1 MKIFPAID
9 LRGGRCVR
17 LRQGRAE
24 DETVYSDDPVR
35 MALSWQDQGAEFL
48 HVVDLDGAF
57 AGRPVHTDLFREL
70 AAALRI
76 PFEVG
81 GGLRTD
87 DDVRAV
93 LEAGAARAI
102 LGSRAVSDPDCV
114 ARLAAAFG
122 RDRIVAGIDARDGLV
137 QVAGWTETT
146 RTRAV
151 DFAADLAAR
160 GAGTFIYTDTATDG
174 MMPGP
179 NLAAM
184 AAMADAVAPAGGSLV
199 ASGGVHAP
207 SAAAAL
213 AALGRPNLEGAIVGK
228 ARYEKAATLA
238 AFLAAARET
247 PSGSLRSPAPP
258 AGEPG
263 PAAAEGGGK

>member
-93 LEAGAARAI
+93 Q
-102 LGSRAVSDPDCV
+102 AV
-114 ARLAAAFG
+114 
-122 RDRIVAGIDARDGLV
+122 
-137 QVAGWTETT
+137 
-146 RTRAV
+146 
-151 DFAADLAAR
+151 
-160 GAGTFIYTDTATDG
+160 
-174 MMPGP
+174 
-179 NLAAM
+179 
-184 AAMADAVAPAGGSLV
+184 
-199 ASGGVHAP
+199 GVHVAERH
-207 SAAAAL
+207 AK
-213 AALGRPNLEGAIVGK
+213 GRNQKCIRFNNRQFR
-228 ARYEKAATLA
+228 RYAH
-238 AFLAAARET
+238 
-247 PSGSLRSPAPP
+247 SLL
-258 AGEPG
+258 
-263 PAAAEGGGK
+263 

>member
-35 MALSWQDQGAEFL
+35 MALSWQEQGAEFL

-122 RDRIVAGIDARDGLV
+122 RDRVVAGIDARDGFV

-146 RTRAV
+146 RVRAV
-151 DFAADLAAR
+151 DLARDLAAR
-160 GAGTFIYTDTATDG
+160 GAGTFVYTDTATDG
-174 MMPGP
+174 MMQGP

-184 AAMADAVAPAGGSLV
+184 AAMADAVAPAGARLV

-207 SAAAAL
+207 SDIAAL
-213 AALGRPNLEGAIVGK
+213 AALDRPNLEGAIVGK
-228 ARYEKAATLA
+228 ALYEKAAPLA
-238 AFLAAARET
+238 GFLAAARAA
-247 PSGSLRSPAPP
+247 SASPAP
-258 AGEPG
+258 
-263 PAAAEGGGK
+263 AEGGAK

>member
-1 MKIFPAID
+1 MRGEGVCGRKRPMKIFPAID

-57 AGRPVHTDLFREL
+57 AGRPVHTGLFREL

-122 RDRIVAGIDARDGLV
+122 RERVVAGIDARDGFV
-137 QVAGWTETT
+137 QTRGWVTT
-146 RTRAV
+146 TQVKAV
-151 DFAADLAAR
+151 DFAKAVAAI
-160 GAGTFIYTDTATDG
+160 GVKTIIYTDTATDG
-174 MMPGP
+174 MLGGP
-179 NLAAM
+179 NLAQM
-184 AAMADAVAPAGGSLV
+184 AAICDAAPSCQIT
-199 ASGGVHAP
+199 ASGGVSSP
-207 SAAAAL
+207 RDVTNLIAL
-213 AALGRPNLEGAIVGK
+213 AKPNLRAAIVGK
-228 ARYEKAATLA
+228 ALYDGRTTLKEMNEAA
-238 AFLAAARET
+238 
-247 PSGSLRSPAPP
+247 
-258 AGEPG
+258 
-263 PAAAEGGGK
+263 GG

>member
-35 MALSWQDQGAEFL
+35 TALSWQEQGAEFL

-57 AGRPVHTDLFREL
+57 AGRPAHLPLFRAL

-87 DDVRAV
+87 EDVRAV

-102 LGSRAVSDPDCV
+102 LGSRAVSEPDCA

-122 RDRIVAGIDARDGLV
+122 RDRVAVGIDARGGFV

-146 RTRAV
+146 GVRAV
-151 DFAADLAAR
+151 DLARDLAAK

-174 MMPGP
+174 MMQGP

-184 AAMADAVAPAGGSLV
+184 DAMARAVAPAGGRLV

-207 SAAAAL
+207 SDIAAL
-213 AALGRPNLEGAIVGK
+213 AALGLPNLEGAIVGK
-228 ARYEKAATLA
+228 ALYERAAPLGD
-238 AFLAAARET
+238 FLAAAK
-247 PSGSLRSPAPP
+247 
-258 AGEPG
+258 
-263 PAAAEGGGK
+263 AAEGGAR

>member
-57 AGRPVHTDLFREL
+57 AGRPVHTGLFREL

-151 DFAADLAAR
+151 DLAADLAAR
-160 GAGTFIYTDTATDG
+160 GAGTFIYTD
-174 MMPGP
+174 
-179 NLAAM
+179 
-184 AAMADAVAPAGGSLV
+184 
-199 ASGGVHAP
+199 GVHAP
-207 SAAAAL
+207 ADIAAL

-228 ARYEKAATLA
+228 ALYEKAAPLA
-238 AFLAAARET
+238 DFLAAAR
-247 PSGSLRSPAPP
+247 
-258 AGEPG
+258 
-263 PAAAEGGGK
+263 AAEGGAQ

>member
-9 LRGGRCVR
+9 LRRGRCVR

-35 MALSWQDQGAEFL
+35 MALSWQDQGAEYL

-57 AGRPVHTDLFREL
+57 AGRPVHTDLFRRM
-70 AAALRI
+70 ADALSI

-87 DDVRAV
+87 DDLRAV
-93 LEAGAARAI
+93 LDAGAARAI
-102 LGSRAVSDPDCV
+102 LGSRAVSDPEGV

-122 RDRIVAGIDARDGLV
+122 PDRVVVGVDARDGFV

-146 RTRAV
+146 RVRATEL
-151 DFAADLAAR
+151 AAGLAAR
-160 GAGTFIYTDTATDG
+160 GVRTFIYTDTATDG
-174 MMPGP
+174 MLRGP

-184 AAMADAVAPAGGSLV
+184 AAMADAVAPADGSLV

-207 SAAAAL
+207 EDVAAL
-213 AALGRPNLEGAIVGK
+213 AALGRPNLEGVIVGK
-228 ARYEKAATLA
+228 ALYEKAAPLG
-238 AFLAAARET
+238 AFLAAGTA
-247 PSGSLRSPAPP
+247 AA
-258 AGEPG
+258 AGR
-263 PAAAEGGGK
+263 PAADAADGRAAR

>member
-57 AGRPVHTDLFREL
+57 AGRPVHTALFREL

-114 ARLAAAFG
+114 ARLAGAFG
-122 RDRIVAGIDARDGLV
+122 RDRIVAGNNPVRIARMIKAGASRNPFHTDPSVDKCQVRLPDPCDIDKALFDRV
-137 QVAGWTETT
+137 QSVNLAPVQHGQQSETVFDAAGH
-146 RTRAV
+146 
-151 DFAADLAAR
+151 
-160 GAGTFIYTDTATDG
+160 TDG
-174 MMPGP
+174 VMI
-179 NLAAM
+179 LQ
-184 AAMADAVAPAGGSLV
+184 
-199 ASGGVHAP
+199 HT
-207 SAAAAL
+207 
-213 AALGRPNLEGAIVGK
+213 E
-228 ARYEKAATLA
+228 
-238 AFLAAARET
+238 
-247 PSGSLRSPAPP
+247 
-258 AGEPG
+258 
-263 PAAAEGGGK
+263 

>member
-35 MALSWQDQGAEFL
+35 TALSFQEQGATFL

-57 AGRPVHTDLFREL
+57 AGRPVHTALFRAL

-87 DDVRAV
+87 GDVRAV

-102 LGSRAVSDPDCV
+102 LGSRAVSDPAAC
-114 ARLAAAFG
+114 ARLAAALG
-122 RDRIVAGIDARDGLV
+122 ADRLAVGIDARDGFV

-146 RTRAV
+146 RVRAAPL
-151 DFAADLAAR
+151 AADLAAR
-160 GAGTFIYTDTATDG
+160 GVRTLIYTDTATDG
-174 MMPGP
+174 MLQGP

-184 AAMADAVAPAGGSLV
+184 AEMADAVAPAGGSLV

-207 SAAAAL
+207 ADVSAL
-213 AALGRPNLEGAIVGK
+213 AALGRPNLAGAIVGK
-228 ARYEKAATLA
+228 ALYEKTAPLA
-238 AFLAAARET
+238 AFLAAAE
-247 PSGSLRSPAPP
+247 A
-258 AGEPG
+258 PG
-263 PAAAEGGGK
+263 PRSSTNGGAR

>member
-1 MKIFPAID
+1 MRASALFGCGRGGNVVEHSAMKIFPAID
-9 LRGGRCVR
+9 LKGGRCVR

-57 AGRPVHTDLFREL
+57 AGRPAHLAVFRAL

-87 DDVRAV
+87 ADVRAV
-93 LEAGAARAI
+93 LAAGAARAI
-102 LGSRAVSDPDCV
+102 LGSRAVSDPDAV
-114 ARLAAAFG
+114 VRLVSSLG
-122 RDRIVAGIDARDGLV
+122 RDRVVIGIDARDGFV
-137 QVAGWTETT
+137 QVDGWTATT
-146 RTRAV
+146 RVRAAEL
-151 DFAADLAAR
+151 AAGLAAR

-174 MMPGP
+174 MLQGP

-184 AAMADAVAPAGGSLV
+184 AAMADAVRPAGGSLV
-199 ASGGVHAP
+199 ASGGVRAP
-207 SAAAAL
+207 ADVTAL

-228 ARYEKAATLA
+228 ALYEGLA
-238 AFLAAARET
+238 PLSGFLAAAR
-247 PSGSLRSPAPP
+247 A
-258 AGEPG
+258 AGGE
-263 PAAAEGGGK
+263 A